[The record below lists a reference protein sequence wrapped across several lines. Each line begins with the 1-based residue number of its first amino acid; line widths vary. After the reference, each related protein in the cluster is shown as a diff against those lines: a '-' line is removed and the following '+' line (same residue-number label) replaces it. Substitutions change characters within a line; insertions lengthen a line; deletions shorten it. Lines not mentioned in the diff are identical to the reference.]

1 MGGTLTLPLVS
12 IRYHYDRGRLQ
23 ELISELEAVSFDIN
37 SSHKKTKRGKV
48 SHFVVAADGSCVVPI
63 VLLVCVFDIP
73 TNMCT
78 PHACRKPLSSFVSAP
93 SFPLLLDHSL
103 E

>member
-63 VLLVCVFDIP
+63 VLLVCVCLTFQRTCVHHMP
-73 TNMCT
+73 VGNLSV
-78 PHACRKPLSSFVSAP
+78 PLC
-93 SFPLLLDHSL
+93 LLLASHYY
-103 E
+103 